1 MVILDKEFNI
11 LLGEC
16 DKFIPGENLD
26 YTYSSSLE
34 EAWRK
39 DIIYC
44 LDITPPQNYTSGQY
58 KYISGSFEVWEH
70 YIEDKNIYASDGTII
85 GTKPTSSII

>member
-16 DKFIPGENLD
+16 DEFIPGENLD

-34 EAWRK
+34 ETWRK

-44 LDITPPQNYTSGQY
+44 LDINPPKNYTSG
-58 KYISGSFEVWEH
+58 
-70 YIEDKNIYASDGTII
+70 
-85 GTKPTSSII
+85 